1 MRTFL
6 PIALLLGL
14 PAPGGSFAQGQS
26 QDIAWSRDLNA
37 TLVRARAENRPILI
51 AINALDT
58 ERGNQAQRSGAYRNA
73 ALVAASRAMLCLVA
87 NPNDHD
93 RGGTCA
99 RYGTTD
105 CKTHRDVLT
114 YALRRWSREGD
125 IISPQH
131 MVLAPDGTLLW
142 RQEYYIAPEPLTLQ
156 CEKALVKTA
165 PDRALKLAART
176 RKQALESLEGG
187 LDPKA
192 YVKRGDPLAPAVLLL
207 MWETDQDPKWLEA
220 LKQVPDDSSRRSAAG
235 AKADAF
241 GLVRLYLE
249 DEPALLDVA
258 RAIDPKR
265 GAWWRKRLQGDPAPA
280 PPPHAPKLRRAFLA
294 LEKGDKSGLDALL
307 AALDHP
313 VDGPEVR
320 AALAGLAG
328 TDHGPDPAGWKE
340 QFGK

>member
-1 MRTFL
+1 VRTFG

-14 PAPGGSFAQGQS
+14 LTPGGSFAQGQP
-26 QDIAWSRDLNA
+26 QDIAWARDLNA
-37 TLVRARAENRPILI
+37 TLARARAENRPILI

-58 ERGNQAQRSGAYRNA
+58 ERGNQAQRTTAFRNP
-73 ALVAASRAMLCLVA
+73 ALVATSRSMLCLIA

-99 RYGTTD
+99 RYGSTD

-114 YALRRWSREGD
+114 YALRRWSRQGD

-131 MVLAPDGTLLW
+131 MILAPDGTLLW
-142 RQEYYIAPEPLTLQ
+142 RQEYYIEPEPLRLQ
-156 CEKALVKTA
+156 CENALVKSA
-165 PDRALKLAART
+165 PDLALKLAART
-176 RKQALESLEGG
+176 RKEALQSLKGG
-187 LDPKA
+187 VDPKA
-192 YVKRGDPLAPAVLLL
+192 YLKRGDPLGPAVLLL
-207 MWETDQDPKWLEA
+207 AWEADQDPKWLEA
-220 LKQVPDDSSRRSAAG
+220 LKRAPAA
-235 AKADAF
+235 AF

-249 DEPALLDVA
+249 DEPVFLDVA

-265 GAWWRKRLQGDPAPA
+265 GAWWRKRLTGKPAPA
-280 PPPHAPKLRRAFLA
+280 PPPQAPKLRRAFLA
-294 LEKGDKSGLDALL
+294 LEKGDTSGLDALL

-320 AALAGLAG
+320 AALTELAG
-328 TDHGPDPAGWKE
+328 TDHGPNPEGWKG

>member
-1 MRTFL
+1 MRIL
-6 PIALLLGL
+6 APIALVLGFVV
-14 PAPGGSFAQGQS
+14 PGGGLAQERT
-26 QDIAWSRDLNA
+26 QDVRWERDLNA
-37 TLVRARAENRPILI
+37 TLARARAENRPILI

-58 ERGNQAQRSGAYRNA
+58 ERGNQAQRTRAFRDPA
-73 ALVAASRAMLCLVA
+73 FVAATRPMLCLVA

-99 RYGTTD
+99 RYGSTD
-105 CKTHRDVLT
+105 CRTHRDVLT
-114 YALRRWSREGD
+114 YALRRWSRQGD

-131 MVLAPDGTLLW
+131 MILAPDGTLLW
-142 RQEYYIAPEPLTLQ
+142 RQEYYIEPGPLTLQ

-176 RKQALESLEGG
+176 RRETLRSLESGG

-192 YVKRGDPLAPAVLLL
+192 YLKRGDPLAPAVLLL
-207 MWETDQDPKWLEA
+207 AWEGDEDPKWLEA
-220 LKQVPDDSSRRSAAG
+220 LKQVPAESGGARG

-249 DEPALLDVA
+249 DEPAFLDVA
-258 RAIDPKR
+258 RAIDAKR
-265 GAWWRKRLQGDPAPA
+265 GAWWRKRLTGKPAPA
-280 PPPHAPKLRRAFLA
+280 PPPHAPRLRRAFVA
-294 LEKGDKSGLDALL
+294 LKKGDTSGLDKLL

-320 AALAGLAG
+320 AALAALAG
-328 TDHGPDPAGWKE
+328 TDHGPDPAGWRE
-340 QFGK
+340 QFAK